1 MTSKELV
8 TIYKQIKTLMN
19 RVKELEIENK
29 KLRLEIAKA
38 KQDNSY
44 TTRGNWV
51 ELEDNIQTHD
61 SYEEKN
67 VK

>member
-1 MTSKELV
+1 
-8 TIYKQIKTLMN
+8 MN
-19 RVKELEIENK
+19 RVKELELENK

-44 TTRGNWV
+44 TARGNWV
-51 ELEDNIQTHD
+51 ELEK
-61 SYEEKN
+61 EN

>member
-1 MTSKELV
+1 MASKELV

-19 RVKELEIENK
+19 RVKELELENK

-44 TTRGNWV
+44 TARGNWV
-51 ELEDNIQTHD
+51 ELEK
-61 SYEEKN
+61 EN